1 MAGTH
6 VEAVL
11 NKLIKQEL
19 VQLMLNTQAIMDL
32 QISAMTMKSLDIL
45 H

>member
-11 NKLIKQEL
+11 NKRIKQEL
-19 VQLMLNTQAIMDL
+19 LQLVLNTHANMDS
-32 QISAMTMKSLDIL
+32 QVSAMTMKSLDIL

>member
-19 VQLMLNTQAIMDL
+19 VQLVLNTQANMDL
-32 QISAMTMKSLDIL
+32 QISAVTTKSLDIL